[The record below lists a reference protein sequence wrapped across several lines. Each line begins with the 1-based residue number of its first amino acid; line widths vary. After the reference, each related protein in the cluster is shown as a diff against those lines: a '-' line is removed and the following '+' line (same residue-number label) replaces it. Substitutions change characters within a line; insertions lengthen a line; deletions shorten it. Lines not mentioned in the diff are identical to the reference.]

1 MSKPDKNYDDEFKRD
16 AIALYRTST
25 LPKAQIA
32 RELGVSLGSLREWD
46 KRDRQANGGSAG
58 TAAPAGAA
66 GAGADP
72 VRLAEEVRRL
82 TKENEHL
89 RRQQEILKKAAVILG
104 TNPHTRDS
112 R

>member
-58 TAAPAGAA
+58 TAAG
-66 GAGADP
+66 
-72 VRLAEEVRRL
+72 RS
-82 TKENEHL
+82 
-89 RRQQEILKKAAVILG
+89 
-104 TNPHTRDS
+104 S
-112 R
+112 RCRS

>member
-1 MSKPDKNYDDEFKRD
+1 MPKPDKNYDDEFKRD

-32 RELGVSLGSLREWD
+32 RELGVSLDSLREWD
-46 KRDRQANGGSAG
+46 KRDRQTNGAC
-58 TAAPAGAA
+58 
-66 GAGADP
+66 ADP

-82 TKENEHL
+82 TKEIDHL